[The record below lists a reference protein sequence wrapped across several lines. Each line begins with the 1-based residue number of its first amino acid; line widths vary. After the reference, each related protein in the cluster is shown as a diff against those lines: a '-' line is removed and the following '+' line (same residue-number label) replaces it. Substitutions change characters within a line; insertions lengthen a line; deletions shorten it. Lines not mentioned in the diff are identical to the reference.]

1 MTDFFAELEAQA
13 LAAARRRAARRL
25 PRLPRLAAPAL
36 AVTAAAAVAVVIA
49 LAAVS
54 GPSDTAEVRR
64 PAPPNAP
71 AVTSATVSVRNAT
84 TKNGLAH
91 RVAKRLGAAGY
102 RIGFLG
108 NARDQFRATSIVM
121 YEPGAATPARDV
133 ARRLGIA
140 ALRPFTE
147 ARRQRADVVVIVG
160 RDLV

>member
-13 LAAARRRAARRL
+13 LAAARRRARRRL

-36 AVTAAAAVAVVIA
+36 AVTAAAAIAVVA
-49 LAAVS
+49 LLAVG
-54 GPSDTAEVRR
+54 GPSDTTEIRR
-64 PAPPNAP
+64 PAPPSAP
-71 AVTSATVSVRNAT
+71 AVAGATVSVRNGT
-84 TKNGLAH
+84 TANGLAH
-91 RVAKRLGAAGY
+91 RVAKRLRATGY

-121 YEPGAATPARDV
+121 YEPGAARPARDV

-160 RDLV
+160 RDLA